1 MIKAVIFDLG
11 NTLIDTKKVRQ
22 SIDLEFN
29 LPLMRKLGYMGSL
42 EELKQKKHAVD
53 VRTIH
58 VGKENFFDEFSKE
71 LGVRLDKKQS
81 KNAYRSFQKFFLKNI
96 TLIPDTRRVLETI
109 RKRGYKVALIT
120 NSASRHAKTSIAHF
134 NLRKYFDFI
143 IISEEVNAVKSEL
156 KPFRVALQRLKMK
169 PDECLMVGDKL
180 DEDAYAKR
188 VGMHVCWFE
197 SRPDY
202 VPRKRPEKFDFR
214 LKELKALL
222 NLLPPLH

>member
-11 NTLIDTKKVRQ
+11 STLINTIKIRQ
-22 SIDLEFN
+22 NIDLEFN

-42 EELKQKKHAVD
+42 EELKRKKHAVD

-58 VGKENFFDEFSKE
+58 VGKEDFFDEFSKE
-71 LGVRLDKKQS
+71 LGIKLSKKQS
-81 KNAYRSFQKFFLKNI
+81 KNSYKNFQKFFLKNI
-96 TLIPDTRRVLETI
+96 TLIPDAKRVLETI

-120 NSASRHAKTSIAHF
+120 NSAGKHAKASINYF
-134 NLRKYFDFI
+134 KLKKYFDFI

-156 KPFRVALQRLKMK
+156 KPFKLALQRLRLR
-169 PDECLMVGDKL
+169 PDECLMIGDKL

-188 VGMHVCWFE
+188 VGMRVCWFE

-202 VPRKRPEKFDFR
+202 VPRKQPERFDFR
-214 LKELKALL
+214 VKELKALL
-222 NLLPPLH
+222 QLLPPLR